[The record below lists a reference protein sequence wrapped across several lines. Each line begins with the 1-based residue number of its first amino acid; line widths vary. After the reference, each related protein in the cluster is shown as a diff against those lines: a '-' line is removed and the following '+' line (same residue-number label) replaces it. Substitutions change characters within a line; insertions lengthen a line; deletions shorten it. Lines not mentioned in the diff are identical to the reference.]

1 MVRDPWAWLST
12 GSLLLDAV
20 RRAALQGGAALE
32 GPRRQRVRG
41 EAGRGAAR
49 RACLLAGKTYC
60 RCPGMSAN
68 AAAVKALRKAR
79 EETPEEE
86 VWEGLR
92 LSIS

>member
-1 MVRDPWAWLST
+1 MPCAE
-12 GSLLLDAV
+12 
-20 RRAALQGGAALE
+20 RRFKAALVSRDHGGSAYVAK
-32 GPRRQRVRG
+32 PG
-41 EAGRGAAR
+41 EAQLGWAGTQG
-49 RACLLAGKTYC
+49 LLAGKTFC

-92 LSIS
+92 LSISSFKTHTM

>member
-1 MVRDPWAWLST
+1 
-12 GSLLLDAV
+12 
-20 RRAALQGGAALE
+20 
-32 GPRRQRVRG
+32 
-41 EAGRGAAR
+41 
-49 RACLLAGKTYC
+49 
-60 RCPGMSAN
+60 MSAN